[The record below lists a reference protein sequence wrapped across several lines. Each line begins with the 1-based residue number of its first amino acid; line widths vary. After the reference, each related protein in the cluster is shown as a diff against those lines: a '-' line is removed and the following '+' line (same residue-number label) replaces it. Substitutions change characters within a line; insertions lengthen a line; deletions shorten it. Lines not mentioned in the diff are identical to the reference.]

1 LFGIIYKRCL
11 AAIPLLAVLS
21 LVAFSIIK
29 SLPGDPVDVML
40 GTAQRD
46 IPPAVVIEMKKELGL
61 DQPLPK
67 QYLGWL
73 RRIVT
78 KGDFGRSYKDGR
90 PVMQVIGE
98 RLPATA
104 VLVISSL
111 IISFTIGII
120 WGILLIWLR
129 TAKASAFAE
138 NCVFALA
145 VIFYSAP
152 NFWVGM
158 LLIAV
163 LASAPQFDQLSLLG
177 LHDPGTPQTL
187 PDIVRHVILPAI
199 VLSTRR
205 AAKVALF
212 VRASTLDELSKE
224 YVLTARSKG
233 LSKAAVILRH
243 VARNSLLPVVSLFG
257 LSLPAL
263 LGGSVLVETVF
274 AWPGMGRLAV
284 ESTFARN
291 YPIMLALI
299 LLYGFLV
306 IISNLL
312 ADIIQ
317 TMLDPRLQSDEDD
330 NTQSSLSTGAA

>member
-1 LFGIIYKRCL
+1 MFGIIYKRCL

-21 LVAFSIIK
+21 IVAFSIIK

-67 QYLGWL
+67 QYFGWL
-73 RRIVT
+73 TRIVT

-104 VLVISSL
+104 VLVITSL
-111 IISFTIGII
+111 LISFTVGIA

-129 TAKASAFAE
+129 TTRASLAE
-138 NCVFALA
+138 NSVFALA

-152 NFWVGM
+152 NFWIGM
-158 LLIAV
+158 LLIAL
-163 LASAPQFDQLSLLG
+163 LAAAPQFDQLSLLG
-177 LHDPGTPQTL
+177 LHAPGVPQTL
-187 PDIVRHVILPAI
+187 PDIARHVILPAI

-233 LSKAAVILRH
+233 LSRASVILRH
-243 VARNSLLPVVSLFG
+243 VARNSLLPVISLVG
-257 LSLPAL
+257 LTLPSL

-291 YPIMLALI
+291 YTIMLALI

-306 IISNLL
+306 IVSNLL

-317 TMLDPRLQSDEDD
+317 TMLDPRLQGDGDS
-330 NTQSSLSTGAA
+330 NTKSATSPA